1 MSVPDRDHWRV
12 IEPLLDRA
20 LELSPV
26 QRASWLDALA
36 TTAPGIAAE
45 ISSLLADDEEA
56 ERRGFLSVPVEL
68 SLAGMVVGAYTLER
82 PLGHGGMG
90 SVWLARRTDG
100 RFEGRAAVKLL
111 NLALLSGAGQER
123 FRREGSVLARLEH
136 AGIAR
141 LFDAGVSATGQPYL
155 VLEYVDGQRIDDYVR
170 AHGLGPV
177 AIVRLFLDVLDA
189 VAHAHASLIV
199 HRDLK
204 PSNILVRR
212 DGVVKLL
219 DFGIAKLLDGDAG
232 APRTETMEDARALT
246 PEYAAPEQIR
256 GEDITTA
263 ADVYALG
270 VLLYVLL
277 SGRHP
282 ATDGCRTP
290 LQSVE
295 AILADITP
303 RALGLG
309 DLDFVLR
316 RALKHQSSERYQTV
330 GLLAD
335 DLRRWLRHEPVRAG
349 PDSIAYRARKLV
361 RRHRTATAAGVIA
374 MLAAGTWFTMV
385 LADRARVRRALSE
398 ATASAHKA
406 EQVTDFALGMF
417 DVGRTEL
424 ATTSDSV
431 TARDLL
437 ARGVARA
444 HELSAQPATE
454 AQMLDFIG
462 RIRMRMG
469 DYAAAR
475 PVLQEA
481 LDIRRREL
489 GDDHSDVASSLMHVA
504 SLISESDQHDT
515 LALPLLRRALEIRRK
530 RFGDA
535 DPLTTDALYQLAS
548 ELHMAGRYAAA
559 RPLFDDWLRL
569 VRTQPPQLTTERAEQ
584 LATMA
589 SIMEYSRQLA
599 RADTLRAQVLALD
612 RLLHGNRHF
621 KVAADLSEL
630 GSSRL
635 ELGDTTSADTL
646 LHQAIA
652 VLRAGYP
659 NGHPQLANSLRNLGY
674 LLVERNRWLE
684 ADAVWHESASVY
696 RRFGGDEGLSYQ
708 NSVAFTGLTAAMLG
722 RHTEAERTLRGVL
735 ASSVAQRPEPN
746 PIADRARLFLGRV
759 LLDEGRVTEAEPLLL
774 GVLNTRQPTLSIAS
788 RRLAVRS
795 LQELYRSEGRADEA
809 ARVQAFALAH

>member
-1 MSVPDRDHWRV
+1 MSVPDRDHWRAL
-12 IEPLLDRA
+12 EPLLDRA
-20 LELSPV
+20 LELSPT
-26 QRASWLDALA
+26 QRAAWLDALGV
-36 TTAPGIAAE
+36 TSPELAAE
-45 ISSLLADDEEA
+45 LTSLLADDDEA
-56 ERRGFLSVPVEL
+56 ERRGFLSMPVEL

-111 NLALLSGAGQER
+111 NLALLTGAGQER

-141 LFDAGVSATGQPYL
+141 LFDAGVSPTGQPYL

-212 DGVVKLL
+212 DGAVKLL
-219 DFGIAKLLDGDAG
+219 DFGIAKLLDDDAG
-232 APRTETMEDARALT
+232 TPRTTTMEDARALT

-256 GEDITTA
+256 GEAITTA

-290 LQSVE
+290 LQAVE
-295 AILADITP
+295 ALLADVTP
-303 RALGLG
+303 RTLGLG

-316 RALKHQSSERYQTV
+316 RALKHHPVERYQTV
-330 GLLAD
+330 GLLTD
-335 DLRRWLRHEPVRAG
+335 DLQRWLRHEPVRAG
-349 PDSIAYRARKLV
+349 PDSLAYRARKMV
-361 RRHRTATAAGVIA
+361 RRHRAATAAGV
-374 MLAAGTWFTMV
+374 LAVLVAGTWFTVV
-385 LADRARVRRALSE
+385 LQDRARVRRALAE

-406 EQVTDFALGMF
+406 EQVTDFALDMF
-417 DVGRTEL
+417 DNSGNRL
-424 ATTSDSV
+424 ATPDSV

-437 ARGVARA
+437 ERGVMRA

-454 AQMLDFIG
+454 AQMLDLIG
-462 RIRMRMG
+462 RIRMQMG
-469 DYAAAR
+469 DYEGAR

-489 GDDHSDVASSLMHVA
+489 GDDHSDVASSLMHIA
-504 SLISESDQHDT
+504 ALISASDQHDT
-515 LALPLLRRALEIRRK
+515 AALPLLRRALAIRRQ

-535 DPLTTDALYQLAS
+535 DPLTTDALYQLGS
-548 ELHMAGRYAAA
+548 ELHMAGHYQAA

-569 VRTQPPQLTTERAEQ
+569 VRKQPPQLTPTRAEQ
-584 LATMA
+584 LSTMA
-589 SIMEYSRQLA
+589 SIMEFTRQLA
-599 RADTLRAQVLALD
+599 RADTLREEVLTLD
-612 RLLHGNRHF
+612 RVLHGNAHSQ
-621 KVAADLSEL
+621 VASDLSEL

-635 ELGDTTSADTL
+635 QLGDTVSADTL
-646 LHQAIA
+646 LHQAVA
-652 VLRAGYP
+652 VFRSGYP
-659 NGHPQLANSLRNLGY
+659 KGHPQLANSLRNLGY
-674 LLVERNRWLE
+674 LLVERDRWAE
-684 ADAVWHESASVY
+684 ADTVWKECAAAY
-696 RRFGGDEGLSYQ
+696 RQFTGDESLGYQ
-708 NSVAFTGLTAAMLG
+708 NALAFTGLTAERLG
-722 RHTEAERTLRGVL
+722 RHAEAERTLRTVL
-735 ASSVAQRPEPN
+735 ASEIAKRPEPN
-746 PIADRARLFLGRV
+746 PVADRARLFLGRD
-759 LLDEGRVTEAEPLLL
+759 LLDEGRVTEATPLLL
-774 GVLNTRQPTLSIAS
+774 GVLSSKGKTLSIAS

-795 LQELYRSEGRADEA
+795 LEELYRVQGRADEA
-809 ARVQAFALAH
+809 ARVRTLVTVH

>member
-1 MSVPDRDHWRV
+1 MGVPDRDHWRV
-12 IEPLLDRA
+12 IEPLLDHA
-20 LELSPV
+20 LELSPT

-36 TTAPGIAAE
+36 STAPEIAVE
-45 ISSLLADDEEA
+45 LSSLLADDDEA
-56 ERRGFLSVPVEL
+56 ERRGFLAAPVEL

-111 NLALLSGAGQER
+111 NLALLSGAGQQR
-123 FRREGSVLARLEH
+123 FRREGSLLARLEH

-155 VLEYVDGQRIDDYVR
+155 VLEYVDGQRIDEYVR
-170 AHGLGPV
+170 AQGLSPV
-177 AIVRLFLDVLDA
+177 AIVRLFLGVLDA

-212 DGVVKLL
+212 DGAVKLL
-219 DFGIAKLLDGDAG
+219 DFGIAKLLDADAG
-232 APRTETMEDARALT
+232 APRTPTMEDARALT

-256 GEDITTA
+256 GEAITTA
-263 ADVYALG
+263 TDVYALG

-282 ATDGCRTP
+282 AIDGCRTP
-290 LQSVE
+290 LQAVE
-295 AILADITP
+295 ALLADVTP
-303 RALGLG
+303 RSLGLG

-316 RALKHQSSERYQTV
+316 RALKHQPSERYQTV
-330 GLLAD
+330 GLLAE
-335 DLRRWLRHEPVRAG
+335 DLQRWLRHEPVRAG
-349 PDSIAYRARKLV
+349 PDGLAYRARKLV
-361 RRHRTATAAGVIA
+361 RRHRAATAAAVLTT
-374 MLAAGTWFTMV
+374 LAAGTWFTMV
-385 LADRARVRRALSE
+385 LADRARVRRALAD

-417 DVGRTEL
+417 DNSGNRL
-424 ATTSDSV
+424 ATPDSL

-437 ARGVARA
+437 ARGVAQA
-444 HELSAQPATE
+444 HELSGQPATE
-454 AQMLDFIG
+454 AQMLDLIG
-462 RIRMRMG
+462 RIRMQMG
-469 DYAAAR
+469 DYAGAR

-481 LDIRRREL
+481 LDIRRRDL
-489 GDDHSDVASSLMHVA
+489 GDDHPDVASSLMHVA
-504 SLISESDQHDT
+504 ALISSSDLHDT
-515 LALPLLRRALEIRRK
+515 TALPLLRRALDIRRR

-535 DPLTTDALYQLAS
+535 DPLTTDALYQLGS
-548 ELHMAGRYAAA
+548 ELHMAGRYADA

-569 VRTQPPQLTTERAEQ
+569 VRTQPPQLTPERAEQ
-584 LATMA
+584 LSTMA

-599 RADTLRAQVLALD
+599 RADTLREQVLALD
-612 RLLHGNRHF
+612 RVIHGRRHF
-621 KVAADLSEL
+621 TVAADISEL

-646 LHQAIA
+646 LHQGVA
-652 VLRAGYP
+652 VMRAGYP
-659 NGHPQLANSLRNLGY
+659 DGHPQLANSLRNLGY
-674 LLVERNRWLE
+674 LLVERGRWQE
-684 ADAVWHESASVY
+684 ADTVWRESAAGY
-696 RRFGGDEGLSYQ
+696 RRFGGRESISYQ
-708 NSVAFTGLTAAMLG
+708 NAMAFTGLTAAMLG
-722 RHTEAERTLRGVL
+722 RRADAERTLRAVL
-735 ASSVAQRPEPN
+735 ASGIALRPEPN

-774 GVLNTRQPTLSIAS
+774 GVLNKRKPTLSIAS

-809 ARVQAFALAH
+809 ARVQALALVH

>member
-12 IEPLLDRA
+12 IEPLLDHA
-20 LELSPV
+20 LELSPA
-26 QRASWLDALA
+26 QRAPWLDALG
-36 TTAPGIAAE
+36 TTAPELAVELAA
-45 ISSLLADDEEA
+45 LLADDDAA

-68 SLAGMVVGAYTLER
+68 SLAGMVVGSYTLER

-90 SVWLARRTDG
+90 SVWLARRNDG

-141 LFDAGVSATGQPYL
+141 LLDAGVSATGQPYL

-177 AIVRLFLDVLDA
+177 AVVRLFLDVLDA
-189 VAHAHASLIV
+189 VAHAHANLIV

-219 DFGIAKLLDGDAG
+219 DFGIAKLLDRDAG
-232 APRTETMEDARALT
+232 APPTPTMEDARALT

-256 GEDITTA
+256 GEVITTA

-290 LQSVE
+290 LQAVE
-295 AILADITP
+295 ALLADVTP
-303 RALGLG
+303 RPLGLG

-316 RALKHQSSERYQTV
+316 RALKHQPTERYQTV

-335 DLRRWLRHEPVRAG
+335 DLQRWLRHEPVRAG
-349 PDSIAYRARKLV
+349 PDGLAYRARKLV
-361 RRHRTATAAGVIA
+361 RRHRTATAAVVLTT
-374 MLAAGTWFTMV
+374 LAVATWFAVV
-385 LADRARVRRALSE
+385 LADRARVRRALSD

-417 DVGRTEL
+417 DNSGNRL
-424 ATTSDSV
+424 DSPDSL

-437 ARGVARA
+437 ARGVTRA

-462 RIRMRMG
+462 RVRMQMG
-469 DYAAAR
+469 DFPGAR
-475 PVLQEA
+475 AVLQEA

-489 GDDHSDVASSLMHVA
+489 GDDHSDVASSLMHMA
-504 SLISESDQHDT
+504 ALIGATDQHDT
-515 LALPLLRRALEIRRK
+515 SALPLLRRALAIRRQ

-548 ELHMAGRYAAA
+548 ELHMSGRYAAA

-569 VRTQPPQLTTERAEQ
+569 VRTQPPQLTTTRAEQ
-584 LATMA
+584 LSTMA
-589 SIMEYSRQLA
+589 SIMEFSRQLA
-599 RADTLRAQVLALD
+599 RADTLRQQVLALD
-612 RLLHGNRHF
+612 RVLHGSTHF
-621 KVAADLSEL
+621 RVASDLSEL

-652 VLRAGYP
+652 VLRIGYP
-659 NGHPQLANSLRNLGY
+659 QGHPQLANSLRNLGY
-674 LLVERNRWLE
+674 LLVERDRWQE
-684 ADAVWHESASVY
+684 ADSVWSECAATY
-696 RRFGGDEGLSYQ
+696 RRFSGDNTLGYENALAFRGL
-708 NSVAFTGLTAAMLG
+708 VAERLG
-722 RHTEAERTLRGVL
+722 RHAEAEPILRAVL
-735 ASSVAQRPEPN
+735 ASDVARRPEPN
-746 PIADRARLFLGRV
+746 PVADRARLFLGRE

-774 GVLNTRQPTLSIAS
+774 GALDKKKRTLSIAS

-795 LQELYRSEGRADEA
+795 LEELYQAEGRPRDA
-809 ARVQAFALAH
+809 ARIRTLAQAH